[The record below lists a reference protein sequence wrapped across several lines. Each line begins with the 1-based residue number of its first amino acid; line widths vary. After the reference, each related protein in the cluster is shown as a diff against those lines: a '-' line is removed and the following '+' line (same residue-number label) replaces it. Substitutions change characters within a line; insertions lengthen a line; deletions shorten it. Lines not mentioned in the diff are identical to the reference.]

1 MTPFYEGWRREVVY
15 RRARPNTCEVYYW
28 SPDEVKLRSSR
39 TAEEYFTANP
49 LNNPHLSPMQLC
61 WTRRPLGL
69 NNLRYEIVL
78 RAKIQRTHPPPPQP
92 LNIFHKHPGD
102 ISAGSWGL
110 LKPMEPEGDFNAN
123 MKDPNKKDLNAEY
136 NTYVRA
142 QESREDLYIRQ
153 ARDYKAQIGEV
164 KSRSAEKRAA
174 KEAESTSPDHEVQQ
188 DHAYT
193 KPED

>member
-1 MTPFYEGWRREVVY
+1 
-15 RRARPNTCEVYYW
+15 
-28 SPDEVKLRSSR
+28 
-39 TAEEYFTANP
+39 
-49 LNNPHLSPMQLC
+49 
-61 WTRRPLGL
+61 
-69 NNLRYEIVL
+69 
-78 RAKIQRTHPPPPQP
+78 
-92 LNIFHKHPGD
+92 
-102 ISAGSWGL
+102 
-110 LKPMEPEGDFNAN
+110 MEPEGDFNAN

-193 KPED
+193 KPEDRLGPDIGPDVTPDTTGERTQPGITDMDLSGYVDRSFTHFFTNEDRAARAVGANEVGPPIDLA